1 MKTES
6 EGIRAAGAC
15 DSHAPSAAPDRGELP
30 LGHVH
35 NVRDLGGL
43 AFTDEDGGCGTTA
56 AGVFLRAPSLRRLRE
71 ADFAFLRSYGDG
83 GLARV
88 VDLRSGFEVSHWP
101 DPYAGGRDGVVYT
114 HVPMLDQLNSNG
126 FRDALPDRMLT
137 VYKSLLDNDGASIAQ
152 VMTALDSDGASGC
165 ALFHCRA
172 GKDRTGV
179 IAMLLLGLAG
189 VSDGDIVADYA
200 ATQRYLG
207 RGLRA
212 QRVAVSI
219 ALRRRAPRCLFEAVP
234 SEMELTLVH
243 LHERYGTAR
252 AYLERHAGISPQVL
266 DRLAGRLRGM

>member
-30 LGHVH
+30 LGLVH

-114 HVPMLDQLNSNG
+114 HVPM
-126 FRDALPDRMLT
+126 
-137 VYKSLLDNDGASIAQ
+137 LDNDGASIAQ

-252 AYLERHAGISPQVL
+252 AYLEGHAGISPQVL

>member
-43 AFTDEDGGCGTTA
+43 AFTDEDGRRGITA

-101 DPYAGGRDGVVYT
+101 DPYAGGRDGVAYT
-114 HVPMLDQLNSNG
+114 HVPMLDQLNSSG

-152 VMTALDSDGASGC
+152 VMTALDSDGAPGC

-172 GKDRTGV
+172 AR
-179 IAMLLLGLAG
+179 
-189 VSDGDIVADYA
+189 
-200 ATQRYLG
+200 
-207 RGLRA
+207 
-212 QRVAVSI
+212 
-219 ALRRRAPRCLFEAVP
+219 
-234 SEMELTLVH
+234 
-243 LHERYGTAR
+243 TAR
-252 AYLERHAGISPQVL
+252 ASSRCCFSVLRACPMTTSWRITLRPSAISVAGCARSASPC
-266 DRLAGRLRGM
+266 RSPCAAAPRAACSRPYRPRWS

>member
-1 MKTES
+1 MDRITRNGETGGK
-6 EGIRAAGAC
+6 GGAPAAR
-15 DSHAPSAAPDRGELP
+15 PVPDRGELP
-30 LGHVH
+30 LGRVH

-43 AFTDEDGGCGTTA
+43 AYTAEDGARGVTA
-56 AGVFLRAPSLRRLRE
+56 QGVFLRAPSLRRLRE
-71 ADFAFLRSYGDG
+71 SGYGYLRSYGDG

-101 DPYAGGRDGVVYT
+101 DPYADGRDGVVYT

-126 FRDALPDRMLT
+126 FRDALPDRMFT
-137 VYKSLLDNDGASIAQ
+137 VYRSLLDDDAASIAR
-152 VMTALDSDGASGC
+152 VMDALDDGGAPGC

-189 VSDGDIVADYA
+189 VSDEDIVADYA

-212 QRVAVSI
+212 QRIAVSI

-234 SEMELTLVH
+234 SEMELTLAH

-252 AYLERHAGISPQVL
+252 AYLEHHAAVSPRVL
-266 DRLAGRLRGM
+266 DRLARRLQGM

>member
-1 MKTES
+1 MKTEP
-6 EGIRAAGAC
+6 EGNRAAGAC
-15 DSHAPSAAPDRGELP
+15 DSHALSASPDRGELP

-43 AFTDEDGGCGTTA
+43 AFTDGDGRRGTTA

-126 FRDALPDRMLT
+126 FRDALPYRMLT

-152 VMTALDSDGASGC
+152 VMTALDSDGAPGVRCSTAG
-165 ALFHCRA
+165 RA
-172 GKDRTGV
+172 R
-179 IAMLLLGLAG
+179 
-189 VSDGDIVADYA
+189 
-200 ATQRYLG
+200 
-207 RGLRA
+207 
-212 QRVAVSI
+212 
-219 ALRRRAPRCLFEAVP
+219 
-234 SEMELTLVH
+234 
-243 LHERYGTAR
+243 TAR
-252 AYLERHAGISPQVL
+252 ASSRCCSSVLRAYPMATSWRTTLRPSAISVAGCARSASPC
-266 DRLAGRLRGM
+266 RSPCAAAPRAACSRPYRPRWS